1 MTNYWQ
7 KINKL
12 GAERVNPTLRV
23 LRLWHRHDGGCCRNT
38 LSVPVWRDPP
48 PLSVRTH
55 TASTATKLINSQIVL
70 NFNSI
75 KSGLQLWDFLSCDTK
90 LTGCFQVPA
99 WYTIWHLKII
109 LGPHTGVNTY
119 IIRWI
124 TVIACV
130 GKSHQKDTVTS
141 HQHNNHTHS
150 SYCEKLLWKKL

>member
-1 MTNYWQ
+1 MEQ
-7 KINKL
+7 KESIL
-12 GAERVNPTLRV
+12 P
-23 LRLWHRHDGGCCRNT
+23 WGCCGCDT
-38 LSVPVWRDPP
+38 DMMVDAVGIPCLSLYDGIPP

-119 IIRWI
+119 IILWI